1 MSDVLFSFDGMSETA
16 LTFKIK
22 ALKKLGQKAYA
33 QSVYDR
39 FQKEYQQLYGEK
51 YKENSLEE
59 KDLMPCL
66 GNFFSQKNKG
76 TYYN

>member
-1 MSDVLFSFDGMSETA
+1 MLFSFDGMSETA

-22 ALKKLGQKAYA
+22 ALQKLGQKAYA

-59 KDLMPCL
+59 
-66 GNFFSQKNKG
+66 
-76 TYYN
+76 

>member
-1 MSDVLFSFDGMSETA
+1 MNPERLSYCPTCFFSFDGMSETA

-59 KDLMPCL
+59 
-66 GNFFSQKNKG
+66 
-76 TYYN
+76 

>member
-1 MSDVLFSFDGMSETA
+1 MNPERLSYCPTCFSRFDGMSETA

-59 KDLMPCL
+59 
-66 GNFFSQKNKG
+66 
-76 TYYN
+76 

>member
-33 QSVYDR
+33 PVSYTHLVGR
-39 FQKEYQQLYGEK
+39 SLSEIVEK
-51 YKENSLEE
+51 
-59 KDLMPCL
+59 
-66 GNFFSQKNKG
+66 KG
-76 TYYN
+76 PVCPPISAKL

>member
-1 MSDVLFSFDGMSETA
+1 MSDVLFSFDEMSETA

-59 KDLMPCL
+59 
-66 GNFFSQKNKG
+66 
-76 TYYN
+76 